1 MLQWQQDIE
10 ADFNDLQDVS
20 DQCQDSAIL
29 ILMQLE
35 QRIISSARIEPP
47 IELPPL
53 LPSPASN
60 QPPEPTAQSIPPRAG
75 SNSSPV
81 TPSTSRSTVSLPQS
95 RPVESSPEKKSH
107 HFTSVAKIAFFRRP
121 KAELRRGI

>member
-1 MLQWQQDIE
+1 MIQWQQDIE

-20 DQCQDSAIL
+20 DQCQDSAVL
-29 ILMQLE
+29 VLMQLE
-35 QRIISSARIEPP
+35 QRIVSSARIEPP
-47 IELPPL
+47 IELPSS
-53 LPSPASN
+53 LPTLVSN
-60 QPPEPTAQSIPPRAG
+60 HPPEPAARSMPPRAG
-75 SNSSPV
+75 SNSPLV

-95 RPVESSPEKKSH
+95 RPIDSPPEKKSH